1 MKKAKKFH
9 MPLPPGPSECIGT
22 PYFMTTKSTLQLA
35 KIQSTATALADYP
48 VSIQQ
53 NEAISLSLESS
64 GNTQTLDAR
73 YQRSLLQM
81 IWYTSLNMQARFT
94 PDSKTGKPYWV
105 HDTLSRIWGS
115 TLVVDGVYIGT
126 EDGEVVIFEAG
137 KEKKL
142 LNTLDMGAPVYSSP
156 VFSNGTLYIATQT
169 HLYAIG
175 E

>member
-1 MKKAKKFH
+1 M
-9 MPLPPGPSECIGT
+9 
-22 PYFMTTKSTLQLA
+22 
-35 KIQSTATALADYP
+35 
-48 VSIQQ
+48 
-53 NEAISLSLESS
+53 
-64 GNTQTLDAR
+64 
-73 YQRSLLQM
+73 
-81 IWYTSLNMQARFT
+81 
-94 PDSKTGKPYWV
+94 

-115 TLVVDGVYIGT
+115 TLVVDSKVYIGT